1 MFDDDN
7 ESEYCAATA
16 HGLYS
21 GLMRTGLQKLAVH
34 LFLLADLENQLSDT
48 IKSMEHLQEL
58 RYARL
63 FPYTPPNSF

>member
-7 ESEYCAATA
+7 ESEYRAAAA

-34 LFLLADLENQLSDT
+34 LLLLADLENQLSDT

-58 RYARL
+58 RYVRL
-63 FPYTPPNSF
+63 FPYTPSNSF